1 MGITPTKKAF
11 VVLLAA
17 SMISGGA
24 AYAETT
30 TGSAANPAPAT
41 SVTSATGA
49 SLKTGFPDVAS
60 TYWGIK
66 HITKLAVEG
75 IVQGDETGRFNP
87 DNQVSQQDVIIMAI
101 RMMGLEPEAQQIKTE
116 SYTLPPLEVRP
127 DALPYIIE
135 AQQKQLLNFQEET
148 DNGKLEGKGW
158 GNRPA
163 SREWV
168 AKVVIRMLDMQSEAE
183 QLANEAVTF
192 ADGSQISAWAKGFIN
207 KAVEL
212 HIVEGFDG
220 NVFKPK
226 DPVTRAQM
234 ATFMSRAETYLDTPS
249 PRVRVGVV
257 TEYSSS
263 SISIVDADGK
273 KTAYSLAGDVSYFT
287 AASDKDKKAASDIKL
302 YSQVYI
308 LQNNGIAY
316 YVEMTKEDAQWETV
330 TGVYDSMDLPSLQI
344 KLKVDGELKSYGF
357 IEGVAILD
365 NDGIGSSLIDLE
377 RNSIIELRRT
387 TFGGGTQY
395 SQIIIKEKPV
405 NKTAEGIVQTIDAAG
420 GKLGTMDEDGTIGTF
435 PLAAD
440 AELTYKD
447 KKLAGLAELHT
458 GDKIVYVVESGEIVT
473 VDVVKMNVEITA
485 TGQYYQHDGM
495 SLTIQTANKKLSAYF
510 LADNLPISIPGVA
523 MATLDDLYDGDELKL
538 TLDDDDNVTKI
549 VVLSRTV
556 RHVYSGEIKGFIPE
570 ESAVTVTE
578 NGQLSTYKLTDD
590 SVVVGEDG
598 EEAPAGATLDSLYAK
613 GKKLDLFVTKENTII
628 KVQLASQY
636 EGTIAAINAKTSEL
650 SLTTGD
656 GQTIKLK
663 LTAQPLLEIPNAPL
677 ATLASFAAG
686 DKVLAKL
693 SAAQDAVTSLQLEK
707 TVMLRLVGKDA
718 AAGKIVAKN
727 ELGVRFEYTLSD
739 DVSLTT
745 PDKQDAALA
754 DLPLDEAIHATFVGK
769 TIGKVAS
776 VASVR
781 GKVLAIAPDGSSLSV
796 QQADGI
802 AVSVAVGAKANV
814 YRNGALSTSLLTV
827 KPEERVEL
835 AAMPDGGYMVT
846 VAAMTER
853 GFSSY
858 NAATGE
864 VKLLISNLGDQSLFM
879 FHEDSYLHAG
889 TSPLALNSLVS
900 PDWVRIYTIDSK
912 IIELEKL

>member
-1 MGITPTKKAF
+1 
-11 VVLLAA
+11 
-17 SMISGGA
+17 MISGGA
-24 AYAETT
+24 AYAETSP
-30 TGSAANPAPAT
+30 GGAANAPNGT
-41 SVTSATGA
+41 SATSATGA
-49 SLKTGFPDVAS
+49 SLKTGFPDVAA

-75 IVQGDETGRFNP
+75 IVQGDEKGRFNP
-87 DNQVSQQDVIIMAI
+87 DNQVSQQDVVIMAI
-101 RMMGLEPEAQQIKTE
+101 RMMGLESEAQQIKTD

-148 DNGKLEGKGW
+148 DNGKQDGKGW

-168 AKVVIRMLDMQSEAE
+168 AKVVIRMLGLQSEAE
-183 QLANEAVTF
+183 QLANAAVTF
-192 ADGSQISAWAKGFIN
+192 ADGGQISAWAKGFIN

-234 ATFMSRAETYLDTPS
+234 ATFMSRAETYLSAPS
-249 PRVRVGVV
+249 PRVRIGVV

-263 SISIVDADGK
+263 SISIVDEDGK
-273 KTAYSLAGDVSYFT
+273 KTTYSLAGDVSYFT

-302 YSQVYI
+302 YSQVYV
-308 LQNNGIAY
+308 LQNNGMAY
-316 YVEMTKEDAQWETV
+316 YVEMIKEDAQWETV
-330 TGVYDSMDLPSLQI
+330 TGVYDSIDLPSQQI
-344 KLKVDGELKSYGF
+344 KLKVNGELKSYGF
-357 IEGVAILD
+357 IEGVAIID
-365 NDGIGSSLIDLE
+365 NNGVGSSLIDLE
-377 RNSIIELRRT
+377 RNSIIEIRRT

-420 GKLGTMDEDGTIGTF
+420 GKLGTMDKDGTIGTF

-440 AELTYKD
+440 AELTHKD

-458 GDKIVYVVESGEIVT
+458 GDTIQYVVESGEIVT
-473 VDVVKMNVEITA
+473 VDVIKMNVEITA
-485 TGQYYQHDGM
+485 AGHYYQHDGM

-510 LADNLPISIPGVA
+510 LADTVAVTIPGVA
-523 MATLDDLYDGDELKL
+523 KPTLDDLYDGDELKL
-538 TLDDDDNVTKI
+538 TLDDDDNVTK
-549 VVLSRTV
+549 VAVLSRTV
-556 RHVYSGEIKGFIPE
+556 RHVYAGEIKGFIPE
-570 ESAVTVTE
+570 ERAVTVTE

-590 SVVVGEDG
+590 SVVIDEEG
-598 EEAPAGATLDSLYAK
+598 EEAPAVATLDSVYAK
-613 GKKLDLFVTKENTII
+613 GKKLDLFVTKENKII

-636 EGTIAAINAKTSEL
+636 EGTLAAINAKTGEL
-650 SLTTGD
+650 TLTTGD
-656 GQTIKLK
+656 GQSLKLK
-663 LTAQPLLEIPNAPL
+663 LAASPLLEIPNASN
-677 ATLASFAAG
+677 ATVAGFAIG

-693 SAAQDAVTSLQLEK
+693 SPAQDAVASLQQEK
-707 TVMLRLVGKDA
+707 TVVLRLIGKDA

-727 ELGVRFEYTLSD
+727 ELGARFEYTLSD
-739 DVSLTT
+739 DVSLEA
-745 PDKQDAALA
+745 PDKQDATLA
-754 DLPLDEAIHATFVGK
+754 DLPLDEAIYATFVGK
-769 TIGKVAS
+769 TIGNVVS

-796 QQADGI
+796 QQADGS
-802 AVSVAVGAKANV
+802 AVSVAAGAKVNV

-835 AAMPDGGYMVT
+835 TALPDGGYMVT
-846 VAAMTER
+846 VATAIER

-864 VKLLISNLGDQSLFM
+864 LKLLRMTLDEPLLYL

-889 TSPLALNSLVS
+889 ANPLALNSLVS